1 MEERPVTHNTFA
13 IERTYPAAPARVYAA
28 FADPV
33 KKRRWFVEG
42 GGSAVEEFAMD
53 FREGG
58 SEYALYRFQ
67 EGSPFPGSTY
77 STDSVYQNIVPDQRV
92 VLTYATTFGGRR
104 ISACLVTIEFR
115 PEEQGT
121 KLIVTHQGAFFE
133 PSDGPQMREQG
144 WRTLLDRLPKEL
156 SPGA

>member
-13 IERTYPAAPARVYAA
+13 IERTYPAVPGRVFAA
-28 FADPV
+28 FSDPV
-33 KKRRWFVEG
+33 KKRRWFAEG
-42 GGSAVEEFAMD
+42 GGPAVEEFAMD
-53 FREGG
+53 FRVGG
-58 SEYALYRFQ
+58 AEHALYRFQ
-67 EGSPFPGSTY
+67 EGSPFPGATF
-77 STDSVYQNIVPDQRV
+77 STDSVYQDIVPDQRV
-92 VLTYATTFGGRR
+92 VLVYATTFGGRR
-104 ISACLVTIEFR
+104 ISACLVTIEFQ

-156 SPGA
+156 SAGA